1 MSDWK
6 NILDK
11 AKEET
16 NKELMIEIKGMSV
29 LTADEIESIASSDVD
44 KTKLRDLLL
53 IIRDTT
59 KSNENK
65 NKIIKELV
73 DGSDVVINLI
83 NKIL

>member
-16 NKELMIEIKGMSV
+16 NKELMTEIKGMSV
-29 LTADEIESIASSDVD
+29 LTEDEIESIASSDVD

-65 NKIIKELV
+65 NKIIKELA